1 MHSKL
6 TFTDGV
12 NGIYIAPL
20 QEAVYKKFPTF
31 FKEVLEEAEYTSNGD
46 TVIKLPAVP
55 QAAILAL
62 IHVLQHDALT
72 VPPNAAHKK
81 LTFLADALILGDT
94 YRLDRMTLQA
104 LQLFREHL
112 EQFPSSPSGNGAA
125 FAADFVAAV
134 QAVYA
139 PYLHPHKQ
147 FNHQA
152 MRVVRRVHVPE
163 LKRLVVEYAAE
174 RCEKMMED
182 EAYVMLFIDKEYAFC
197 SDVLRAAKMMRGDG
211 DDAGSDGGGGGGDV
225 DGVLEK
231 KEEVAGGV
239 VDWDDFFGEERF
251 ITIIDREG
259 KQWVTTLEKASQNS
273 KFLWVAPGPEFGFMF
288 GHAIYELPD
297 DHPCGIEAMIHVLED
312 GADNFHVPDRFE
324 HDAGLAVEWLT
335 NAMVVGYKY
344 EITPMFEGI
353 SRALAREK
361 YLDRCNEP
369 HAIAEAVRAIFKLNY
384 EVVRDED
391 LNGLLN
397 CIVGYF
403 AERYE
408 GILQIDVYKDL
419 FEDFPEFDE
428 GVREE
433 RLKRGLGEE
442 DADNGDD
449 DGADVGVEHG
459 ET

>member
-6 TFTDGV
+6 TFADGV

-20 QEAVYKKFPTF
+20 QEAVYEKFPAF
-31 FKEVLEEAEYTSNGD
+31 FKEVLEEAEYTSNSD
-46 TVIKLPAVP
+46 AVIKLSGVP

-72 VPPNAAHKK
+72 VPPNAAQQK
-81 LTFLADALILGDT
+81 LTFLADALIVGDT
-94 YRLDRMTLQA
+94 YHLFRMALNA

-134 QAVYA
+134 QAAYA
-139 PYLHPHKQ
+139 PDPHPHKQ
-147 FNHQA
+147 FTHQA

-211 DDAGSDGGGGGGDV
+211 DDSGSDGGGGDV

-239 VDWDDFFGEERF
+239 VDWDDFFGDDRF
-251 ITIIDREG
+251 VTIVDCEG

-273 KFLWVAPGPEFGFMF
+273 KLLCVAPGPEFGSMF

-297 DHPCGIEAMIHVLED
+297 DHPWGIEAMIRVLED
-312 GADNFHVPDRFE
+312 GADNFHVPSRIE

-344 EITPMFEGI
+344 EITPMFEGV
-353 SRALAREK
+353 SRVLAREK

-391 LNGLLN
+391 LNELLN

-408 GILQIDVYKDL
+408 SIPQIDVYKDL

-442 DADNGDD
+442 DADNADDD